1 MLFESNILDLI
12 KFLPSKKREL
22 EKKQM
27 RELLRQRRR
36 IMTKDEV
43 KEQSALVLEQLEQL
57 PCFQQAR
64 SVLIYYPT
72 HNEVNLLPLIKKYKR
87 EKTFLF
93 PVVRGRQMQA
103 CPYEGNAKMHRGKY
117 KIPEPTTAP
126 YLGDIDLILAP
137 GVAFDEKGN
146 RLGQGGGYYDRFLAQ
161 GNKNATLVGVAYEF
175 QIVEDIPVSRHDKKM
190 HYVVYSGNVVCCA
203 R

>member
-1 MLFESNILDLI
+1 MLFESNILDFI
-12 KFLPSKKREL
+12 KSLPFKKRDF

-36 IMTKDEV
+36 IMTKEDV
-43 KEQSALVLEQLEQL
+43 AAQSALVLEQLEQM
-57 PCFQQAR
+57 PSFQQAKT
-64 SVLIYYPT
+64 VLIYYPT

-93 PVVRGRQMQA
+93 PVVRGRNMLA

-117 KIPEPTTAP
+117 RIPEPTTDP
-126 YLGDIDLILAP
+126 FTGDIDLILAP
-137 GVAFDEKGN
+137 GVAFDVQCN

-161 GNKNATLVGVAYEF
+161 GHKNATLVGVAYEF
-175 QIVEDIPVSRHDKKM
+175 QIVDEIPVSRHDKKM
-190 HYVVYSGNVVCCA
+190 HYVVYNSNVVCCA